1 MAFATT
7 DNVEARLGRSLTDA
21 EKGSAE
27 FLIDAA
33 ASLVANAVGRDESW
47 AEALDPVPKVLR
59 LIVVE
64 STCRALNN
72 PAGLDSLQE
81 ALGDHSHTKTFRRGA
96 DAAGAL
102 LTKQERELA
111 RRTVLGAGLST
122 MRTPPAGCEY
132 GS

>member
-1 MAFATT
+1 MAFATA
-7 DNVEARLGRSLTDA
+7 DNVADRLGRKLSDA
-21 EKGSAE
+21 ENGSAE

-33 ASLVANAVGRDESW
+33 TSLVADAVDRDEAW

-64 STCRALNN
+64 ATCRALNN

-81 ALGDHSHTKTFRRGA
+81 SLGDHSHTQTFRRGA
-96 DAAGAL
+96 DAAGLL
-102 LTKQERELA
+102 LTKPERELA
-111 RRTVLGAGLST
+111 RRTVLGAGLTT